1 MTQAIV
7 LLPSRARVGDIP
19 WLATWRRRADLL
31 AAVDGGRAPPWSA
44 FFQWPGT
51 ALPTAALLR
60 QHARGDAAQDTWVCA
75 DPAYVQMEVDGA
87 RLMACGTLDL
97 DATEADQLSRTLRP
111 LFGDHGML
119 IETTTPARWQL
130 RLPQGARPPD
140 FDPPADTLGDD
151 LLPHLPQGDA
161 GRRWRALFNEAQ
173 VILHNH
179 PVNAARARRGALPV
193 NALWF
198 WGAGQL
204 PAWVS
209 RRCGAVFSDDPEL
222 VALCAMGGQPA
233 RPTREFDGSD
243 VDVLLDLAAEPTLA
257 PWRDRLET
265 TWRRVG
271 ALTLLFPDGERHLL
285 KRRHRWRFWRR

>member
-7 LLPSRARVGDIP
+7 LLPSRARVGDDP
-19 WLATWRRRADLL
+19 ALATWLRRSDTL
-31 AAVDGGRAPPWSA
+31 ATVTGKHAEPWSA
-44 FFQWPGT
+44 FFDWPGRT
-51 ALPTAALLR
+51 LPIAALLR
-60 QHARGDAAQDTWVCA
+60 QHARGDATHDTWVCA
-75 DPAYVQMEVDGA
+75 DPSYVQMEVDGA

-97 DATEADQLSRTLRP
+97 DAEEATDLARALRP

-119 IETTTPARWQL
+119 IETTTPSRWQL

-140 FDPPADTLGDD
+140 FDSPAETLGDD
-151 LLPHLPQGDA
+151 LLSHLPQGDV

-179 PVNAARARRGALPV
+179 SVNAARRQRGALPV

-204 PAWVS
+204 PAWV
-209 RRCGAVFSDDPEL
+209 RCRCGQVFSDDPEL
-222 VALCAMGGQPA
+222 AALCAMSDQPA

-243 VDVLLDLAAEPTLA
+243 TEVLLDLSAESTLA
-257 PWRDRLET
+257 PWWNRLDSM
-265 TWRRVG
+265 WRRSG
-271 ALTLLFPDGERHLL
+271 AVMLLFPDGEQHLL
-285 KRRHRWRFWRR
+285 KRWHRWRFWRR